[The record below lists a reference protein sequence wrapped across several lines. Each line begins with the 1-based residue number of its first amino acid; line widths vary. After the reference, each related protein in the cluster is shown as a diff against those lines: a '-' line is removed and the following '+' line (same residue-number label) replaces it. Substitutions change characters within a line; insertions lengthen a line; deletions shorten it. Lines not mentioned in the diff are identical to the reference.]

1 MKYSGQA
8 SQSPYEKILAHLDEA
23 GATYRVVEHRP
34 VHTAA
39 EAARA
44 RGTPLEIGAKA
55 IVFKTDDVFR
65 LFVLPAVREL
75 SSRRIRRGL
84 GVSRTRFAS
93 GEELAELTGLEPGC
107 VPPFG
112 APLLPLELIADP
124 PLVDLEEI
132 AFTAARHD
140 RSIVMAAADW
150 RRVAAP
156 RLVPCSR

>member
-1 MKYSGQA
+1 MQPLHA
-8 SQSPYEKILAHLDEA
+8 RILAHLDAA
-23 GATYRVVEHRP
+23 GVSYRLLEHAP
-34 VHTAA
+34 VRTAA
-39 EAARA
+39 DAARV

-55 IVFKTDDVFR
+55 IVFKADGAFG
-65 LFVLPAVREL
+65 LFVLPAAREL

-93 GEELAELTGLEPGC
+93 REELAELTGLEPGC

-112 APLLPLELIADP
+112 EPILPLELIADP
-124 PLVDLEEI
+124 RLVELEEI

-140 RSIVMAAADW
+140 RSIVMACEDW
-150 RRVAAP
+150 RRVARP